1 MVVLWSSSMA
11 MCYRDYC
18 THQFGCCM
26 ISVVVDLRTATLDIL
41 SHIVNGLLHV
51 QNHLGSILGTFY
63 ALQPQRKELRKFL
76 LKSLRLCQKRGL
88 LESPL
93 KCILPNK
100 ACDLFSYIDQSQLTS
115 EFGGYFMY
123 EHEKWVC
130 FRKEMDGFSRQYTSV
145 FKRLPSCLVRLEALG
160 CEPFPSRQEELK
172 GFSQQIQNS
181 YTSLR
186 RWLGID
192 DLQSKCESIVHK
204 FQKREVDCYQ
214 AVSGTIM
221 FNLAFVNVLNHRQRI
236 RASMD
241 KMEWL
246 WQKACAKIQ
255 FSLKKLEYK
264 QAAQEII
271 EFISTQAMRKLEA
284 YEIQIASSISQAE
297 VLRQEYM
304 SAIYDPAMIL
314 LEHVADVIENL
325 ECLEGGN
332 EVEDYIWQ
340 LWKLKERFS
349 AAVEIPFQTLK
360 SIHDYHYLFNKATH
374 WYRLVLNQ
382 ISFKNAL
389 WHEMDRQ
396 LSITGDVTHINP
408 AWNEHVHSFVTNN
421 PLPDPEEFV
430 HLGQLSYLLS
440 ELQRLPGAQ
449 LSYRCLV
456 LWQLLTCHEQVLP
469 TDLQQAIYWQQS
481 FLDFHSKPYSLTED
495 AKIVTSEPKAVRGI
509 FIPQTLLQN
518 CQNNCKS
525 SVTSNRRHSSSS
537 GQGHKTR
544 NESERVEDASQRI
557 GASMQ
562 NIDQLEKNISYWNIS
577 TGKSFSNLP
586 VELRNLNQA
595 YAKSNHKAQLNTH
608 GQENIFNPV
617 SIDKK
622 IASKSKKLECGTN
635 IATTLRIKGQRDT
648 HIENCNV
655 SATQSASLLNP
666 WLSLPLEDLD
676 QPYVTV
682 MFESPLPQ
690 ILHDKSSFVHSKD
703 KLSQQISSVVDF
715 SINKQVTTRSVEIQV
730 SDTSLN
736 IFAFRE
742 CAVQT
747 DDSICYEP
755 SDFQASK
762 CELSPVKLALCS
774 TFNEAERLQDIN
786 DSSKSIIWDS
796 YDLHP
801 SRLLESSKTNHIINE
816 PEWLSDWDTKEQ
828 IHLCNI
834 ESLLNKAETVL
845 QEEEHILKHEKEME
859 HFLEME
865 MLKSEKQEIA
875 ENIQNLDCVH
885 QVMSP
890 KELSEAG
897 VIGIQ
902 DFHCSETEPEDY
914 SFQFVSQ
921 SEKLGNKL
929 GLSDT
934 VNQTLSQRTVVLTGP
949 PYSEFLKELKDL
961 YHIEEKIWEENMKLE
976 ELRDMQQLENCQE
989 RNSLNQIKKQLLF
1002 LIQLQRERNEVE
1014 KLEYSFANEE
1024 AKQKLNLRKKLYEIP
1039 DLEMCHSAKQI
1050 AKTIVK
1056 SLSKFSAK
1064 SVNWPVS
1071 TTSSDLLSKKC
1082 NEKETCQLVNCS
1094 DTHSP
1099 ITQQLQEKPIDAKN
1113 SVPVESSEVSSQK
1126 NLQDS
1131 RSVVGSE
1138 TVFHSLTNPI
1148 LETKAFL
1155 KKAILSHKT
1164 HALSKLTNLQCREC
1178 ASEESIQSDTVN
1190 DMKRVKDNSAVISTK
1205 KKVEMLQSVQLCLN
1219 KNRIEL
1225 NRICNPAEQRTRNR
1239 NGRATHKS
1247 LGKQDKMVGV
1257 SPLLKGQNLEMLNGA
1272 VKPSL
1277 PHITEIITPGIN
1289 SRKSKQVCSEENVY
1303 ASSNRLYNIAFCE
1316 EPSEDSLISPPRCPI
1331 GTTLHISAMKLSDYS
1346 FPIVLDIRSGLMKA
1360 GFANLD
1366 LPVTV
1371 FPTIIGLPKYEE
1383 AVSSNTENIYIGHEA
1398 QHIKSVL
1405 NIKNPVTHGIVT
1417 DWDDLEK
1424 IWHYTFYD
1432 QLHADPE
1439 QHPVMLTE
1447 TAMNPESRAHM
1458 VQIMFEAFSV
1468 PFAYIAVQAVL
1479 ALYST
1484 GRTSGVVF
1492 DSGDDVSYSVP
1503 VYEGYSLPHAI
1514 QRLNLAGCD
1523 LTNYLQKLLQKNG
1536 CLFRAPTQEIAREM
1550 KEKCCYVAQDAETE
1564 LPSEVHYNLP
1574 DGQSITLSTERFRA
1588 PEVLFKQELIGKDQD
1603 GVHESLCRSLLLT
1616 DVDLRKT
1623 FAENLVLSGGNTL
1636 LTGLPLRL
1644 QKEICSLVP
1653 VNLRD
1658 SVSVTSVPD
1667 QDFAVWNGGAALV
1680 SSPAFHTAWISKQEY
1695 DEFGPDIVY
1704 KRCF

>member
-1 MVVLWSSSMA
+1 MA
-11 MCYRDYC
+11 SPAAEKHVFLFPDSKVYSGTVIMPGGFDQQGCSLVIFPKSQHCKLSDLSNEDLGNVFKYFLHLHN

-885 QVMSP
+885 Q
-890 KELSEAG
+890 
-897 VIGIQ
+897 
-902 DFHCSETEPEDY
+902 
-914 SFQFVSQ
+914 
-921 SEKLGNKL
+921 
-929 GLSDT
+929 
-934 VNQTLSQRTVVLTGP
+934 
-949 PYSEFLKELKDL
+949 
-961 YHIEEKIWEENMKLE
+961 
-976 ELRDMQQLENCQE
+976 
-989 RNSLNQIKKQLLF
+989 
-1002 LIQLQRERNEVE
+1002 
-1014 KLEYSFANEE
+1014 
-1024 AKQKLNLRKKLYEIP
+1024 
-1039 DLEMCHSAKQI
+1039 
-1050 AKTIVK
+1050 
-1056 SLSKFSAK
+1056 
-1064 SVNWPVS
+1064 
-1071 TTSSDLLSKKC
+1071 
-1082 NEKETCQLVNCS
+1082 
-1094 DTHSP
+1094 
-1099 ITQQLQEKPIDAKN
+1099 
-1113 SVPVESSEVSSQK
+1113 
-1126 NLQDS
+1126 
-1131 RSVVGSE
+1131 
-1138 TVFHSLTNPI
+1138 
-1148 LETKAFL
+1148 
-1155 KKAILSHKT
+1155 
-1164 HALSKLTNLQCREC
+1164 
-1178 ASEESIQSDTVN
+1178 
-1190 DMKRVKDNSAVISTK
+1190 
-1205 KKVEMLQSVQLCLN
+1205 
-1219 KNRIEL
+1219 
-1225 NRICNPAEQRTRNR
+1225 
-1239 NGRATHKS
+1239 
-1247 LGKQDKMVGV
+1247 
-1257 SPLLKGQNLEMLNGA
+1257 
-1272 VKPSL
+1272 
-1277 PHITEIITPGIN
+1277 
-1289 SRKSKQVCSEENVY
+1289 
-1303 ASSNRLYNIAFCE
+1303 
-1316 EPSEDSLISPPRCPI
+1316 
-1331 GTTLHISAMKLSDYS
+1331 
-1346 FPIVLDIRSGLMKA
+1346 
-1360 GFANLD
+1360 
-1366 LPVTV
+1366 
-1371 FPTIIGLPKYEE
+1371 E

>member
-1 MVVLWSSSMA
+1 MA
-11 MCYRDYC
+11 SPAAEKHVFLFPDSKVYSGTVIMPGGFDQQGCSLVIFPKSQHCKLSDLSNEDLGNVFKYFLHLHN

-360 SIHDYHYLFNKATH
+360 SIHDYHYLFNK
-374 WYRLVLNQ
+374 
-382 ISFKNAL
+382 
-389 WHEMDRQ
+389 
-396 LSITGDVTHINP
+396 
-408 AWNEHVHSFVTNN
+408 
-421 PLPDPEEFV
+421 
-430 HLGQLSYLLS
+430 
-440 ELQRLPGAQ
+440 
-449 LSYRCLV
+449 
-456 LWQLLTCHEQVLP
+456 
-469 TDLQQAIYWQQS
+469 
-481 FLDFHSKPYSLTED
+481 
-495 AKIVTSEPKAVRGI
+495 
-509 FIPQTLLQN
+509 
-518 CQNNCKS
+518 
-525 SVTSNRRHSSSS
+525 
-537 GQGHKTR
+537 
-544 NESERVEDASQRI
+544 
-557 GASMQ
+557 
-562 NIDQLEKNISYWNIS
+562 
-577 TGKSFSNLP
+577 
-586 VELRNLNQA
+586 
-595 YAKSNHKAQLNTH
+595 
-608 GQENIFNPV
+608 
-617 SIDKK
+617 
-622 IASKSKKLECGTN
+622 
-635 IATTLRIKGQRDT
+635 
-648 HIENCNV
+648 
-655 SATQSASLLNP
+655 
-666 WLSLPLEDLD
+666 
-676 QPYVTV
+676 
-682 MFESPLPQ
+682 
-690 ILHDKSSFVHSKD
+690 
-703 KLSQQISSVVDF
+703 
-715 SINKQVTTRSVEIQV
+715 
-730 SDTSLN
+730 
-736 IFAFRE
+736 
-742 CAVQT
+742 
-747 DDSICYEP
+747 
-755 SDFQASK
+755 
-762 CELSPVKLALCS
+762 
-774 TFNEAERLQDIN
+774 
-786 DSSKSIIWDS
+786 
-796 YDLHP
+796 
-801 SRLLESSKTNHIINE
+801 
-816 PEWLSDWDTKEQ
+816 
-828 IHLCNI
+828 
-834 ESLLNKAETVL
+834 
-845 QEEEHILKHEKEME
+845 EEEHILKHEKEME